1 MVAALIV
8 VDVQEGFAD
17 ERWGPTT
24 NVACEG
30 NIRSLLG
37 AWRGRGW
44 PVVLVR
50 HDSSDPSSPLRPG
63 QSGNRFM
70 EGIDGSCDLLVVKS
84 VNSAFY
90 GDPDLDSWLR
100 SQGLAE
106 VVICGIT
113 TNHCCETTARMAG
126 NLGYRV
132 TFVLDATRTF
142 DRSMPDGSVISAAE
156 LMRTT
161 AANLHG
167 EFAEVVTTDEVVARF
182 DG

>member
-1 MVAALIV
+1 MVAALLV
-8 VDVQEGFAD
+8 VDVQKGFGD
-17 ERWGPTT
+17 GHWGPTT
-24 NVACEG
+24 NALCED
-30 NIRSLLG
+30 NIRALLG
-37 AWRGRGW
+37 AWRSRGW

-50 HDSSDPSSPLRPG
+50 HDSHETSSPLRPG
-63 QSGNRFM
+63 QPGNAFM
-70 EGIDGSCDLLVVKS
+70 EGIDGPHDLLVVKS

-90 GDPDLDSWLR
+90 GEPDLDGWLR
-100 SQGLAE
+100 SRGLDD

-132 TFVLDATRTF
+132 TFVVDATRTF
-142 DRSMPDGSVISAAE
+142 DRAMPDGSVISAAD

-167 EFAEVVTTDEVVARF
+167 EFADVVNTDEVVARF
-182 DG
+182 DR